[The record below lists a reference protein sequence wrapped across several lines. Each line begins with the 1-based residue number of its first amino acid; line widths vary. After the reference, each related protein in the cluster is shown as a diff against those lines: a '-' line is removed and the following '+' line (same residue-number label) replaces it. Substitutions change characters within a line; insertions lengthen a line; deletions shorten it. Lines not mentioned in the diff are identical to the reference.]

1 MVQGRRVKAWM
12 VRQGLRVM
20 DVAQGAGVDHS
31 YVSHFL
37 AGRKR
42 GRVVREYLI
51 RIGCPATFLGE
62 DVRKVA

>member
-1 MVQGRRVKAWM
+1 M

-62 DVRKVA
+62 EAQKVA

>member
-1 MVQGRRVKAWM
+1 M
-12 VRQGLRVM
+12 VRRGLRVT
-20 DVAQGAGVDHS
+20 DVAQGAGVDKS

-37 AGRKR
+37 AGRRR